1 MIVLKNIIL
10 LLSILFLFSCASLPD
25 NTSSKSYAMS
35 KSQESQLTMELDEER
50 KLLGLNDDDALM
62 MLLED
67 GVDAFV
73 ARVSL
78 INAAQKSVDLQYYQ
92 YHSDLSGRLLT
103 AALWQA
109 AERGVR
115 IRLLVDD
122 MDLAGKDIDI
132 SKLSAHPNF
141 EVRIFNPFL
150 RDKRRARQFIT
161 GFGVVTRRMHN
172 KTFTVDSC
180 ISILGGRNIGDQYYG
195 AHSEVAFGDLDIAF
209 TGGVV
214 QEVQTSFDLYWNSEI
229 SYSIDLLNDYQPSK
243 DDLLEVSQS
252 LQSFLEENYNSQ
264 FAQALRENDLLSLVK
279 NNKVNE
285 YTGNA
290 VVLYDDPLK
299 IVSSREKTEYHLA
312 PKLRP
317 YVDNAKDELVI
328 VSPYFVPGDEGVA
341 LFKDMIKKGV
351 KIRILT
357 NSMKSNDVP
366 IVHSGYSKY
375 RKELLE
381 LGVELYEVDSARI
394 GILKKYTDKA
404 DSSTASKLTLHAK
417 YFVIDRKVTFI
428 GSMNLDPRSR
438 YENTEIGLIAES
450 ESLGAFIVKDFDS
463 IVKDGAFTFSLKEGE
478 IIWTQNVG
486 DEIKT
491 YDNEPYS
498 SWWDRFKNG
507 FLQWLPVESQL

>member
-10 LLSILFLFSCASLPD
+10 LLPIIFLFSCASLPD

-50 KLLGLNDDDALM
+50 RLLGLNNDDALM

-132 SKLSAHPNF
+132 AKVNSHPNF

-150 RDKRRARQFIT
+150 RDKKRTRQLIT
-161 GFGVVTRRMHN
+161 GFGSVTRRMHN
-172 KTFTVDSC
+172 KTFTVDSS
-180 ISILGGRNIGDQYYG
+180 ISILGGRNVGDQYYG
-195 AHSEVAFGDLDIAF
+195 AHSDVAFGDLDIAF
-209 TGGVV
+209 TGSVV

-229 SYSIDLLNDYQPSK
+229 TYGINLLNDYQPSK
-243 DDLLEVSQS
+243 NDVHEVSQI
-252 LQSFLEENYNSQ
+252 LESFIEEQKNSQ
-264 FAQALRENDLLSLVK
+264 YARALRKNDLLSLVK
-279 NNKVNE
+279 KNKVNE
-285 YTGNA
+285 YIGNA
-290 VVLYDDPLK
+290 EVLYDDPLK
-299 IVSSREKTEYHLA
+299 IVSSREKTEYHLT

-317 YVDNAKDELVI
+317 YVENAKDEIVI

-341 LFKDMIKKGV
+341 LFGDLVKKGV
-351 KIRILT
+351 KVRVLT
-357 NSMKSNDVP
+357 NSMKSNDVT

-375 RKELLE
+375 RQELLS

-394 GILKKYTDKA
+394 GILKKYTDEA

-417 YFVIDRKVTFI
+417 YFVIDRKITFI

-438 YENTEIGLIAES
+438 SENTEIGVIAES
-450 ESLGAFIVKDFDS
+450 KKLGAFIVEDFDS
-463 IVKDGAFTFSLKEGE
+463 IVKDGAFTLSLKEGE
-478 IIWTQNVG
+478 IIWTQKIG

-491 YDNEPYS
+491 YDNDPYS

-507 FLQWLPVESQL
+507 LLQWLPVESQL

>member
-1 MIVLKNIIL
+1 MLKNITL
-10 LLSILFLFSCASLPD
+10 LLAILFLFSCTSLPE

-35 KSQESQLTMELDEER
+35 KSQESQLTMELDEKR
-50 KLLGLNDDDALM
+50 KLLGLESDDALM

-78 INAAQKSVDLQYYQ
+78 INSAQKSVDLQYYQ

-132 SKLSAHPNF
+132 AKLNSHQNF

-150 RDKRRARQFIT
+150 RDKRRTRQLIT
-161 GFGVVTRRMHN
+161 GFGSVTRRMHN
-172 KTFTVDSC
+172 KTFTVDSS
-180 ISILGGRNIGDQYYG
+180 ISILGGRNVGDLYFG
-195 AHSEVAFGDLDIAF
+195 AHSDVAFGDLDIAF
-209 TGGVV
+209 TGSVV

-229 SYSIDLLNDYQPSK
+229 TYKINLLSDYEPSK
-243 DDLLEVSQS
+243 SDEHEVSKN
-252 LQSFLEENYNSQ
+252 LKSFLEKNKNSQ
-264 FAQALRENDLLSLVK
+264 YVQALRENDLLSLVK
-279 NNKVNE
+279 KNKVNE
-285 YTGNA
+285 YTGKA

-317 YVDNAKDELVI
+317 YVDNAKDEFII

-341 LFKDMIKKGV
+341 LLGSLVEKGV
-351 KIRILT
+351 TVRILT
-357 NSMKSNDVP
+357 NSMKSNDVT

-375 RKELLE
+375 RKELLA

-394 GILKKYTDKA
+394 DVLKKYTDKA
-404 DSSTASKLTLHAK
+404 ASSSASKITLHAK
-417 YFVIDRKVTFI
+417 YFVIDRKFTFI

-438 YENTEIGLIAES
+438 NENTEIGVIAES
-450 ESLGAFIVKDFDS
+450 AKLAVFIVEDFDS
-463 IVKDGAFTFSLKEGE
+463 IVKDGAFKLSLKEGD
-478 IIWTQNVG
+478 IIWTQKNG
-486 DEIKT
+486 DKITT
-491 YDNEPYS
+491 YDNDPYS
-498 SWWDRFKNG
+498 SCWDRFKNG
-507 FLQWLPVESQL
+507 FLQLLPVESQL

>member
-1 MIVLKNIIL
+1 MLKHIIPL
-10 LLSILFLFSCASLPD
+10 LAVFFLFSCAGLPD

-35 KSQESQLTMELDEER
+35 KSQESQLTMALDEER
-50 KLLGLNDDDALM
+50 RLLGLNNDDALM

-92 YHSDLSGRLLT
+92 YHSDLSGGLLT

-132 SKLSAHPNF
+132 AKLTAHPNF

-150 RDKRRARQFIT
+150 RDKRRTRQFIT
-161 GFGVVTRRMHN
+161 GFGSVTRRMHN
-172 KTFTVDSC
+172 KTFTVDSS

-195 AHSEVAFGDLDIAF
+195 AHSDVAFGDLDIAF

-229 SYSIDLLNDYQPSK
+229 TYGINLLNDYQPSK
-243 DDLLEVSQS
+243 NDLKEVGQT
-252 LQSFLEENYNSQ
+252 LQSFIEEHRDSQ
-264 FAQALRENDLLSLVK
+264 YAQALRENDLISLVK
-279 NNKVNE
+279 KDIVNE

-290 VVLYDDPLK
+290 EVLYDDPLK
-299 IVSSREKTEYHLA
+299 VVSSREKTEYHLT

-317 YVDNAKDELVI
+317 YVNNAKDELVI

-341 LFKDMIKKGV
+341 LFGDLVKKGV
-351 KIRILT
+351 TVRILT
-357 NSMKSNDVP
+357 NSMKSNDVT

-375 RKELLE
+375 RKALLA
-381 LGVELYEVDSARI
+381 LGVELYEVDSTRI
-394 GILKKYTDKA
+394 DVLKKYTDKA
-404 DSSTASKLTLHAK
+404 ASSTASKLTLHAK

-438 YENTEIGLIAES
+438 SENTEIGVIAES
-450 ESLGAFIVKDFDS
+450 EKLGAFIVKDFDS
-463 IVKDGAFTFSLKEGE
+463 IVKDGAFKLSLKEGE
-478 IIWTQNVG
+478 IIWTQKDG
-486 DEIKT
+486 DEIRT
-491 YDNEPYS
+491 YNNDPYS

>member
-1 MIVLKNIIL
+1 MLKNIIL
-10 LLSILFLFSCASLPD
+10 LLPVFFLFSCASLPD

-35 KSQESQLTMELDEER
+35 KSQDSQLTMELDEER
-50 KLLGLNDDDALM
+50 KLLGLNNDDALM

-122 MDLAGKDIDI
+122 MDLEGKDIEI
-132 SKLSAHPNF
+132 SKLNAHPNF

-161 GFGVVTRRMHN
+161 GFGTVTRRMHN
-172 KTFTVDSC
+172 KTFTVDSS
-180 ISILGGRNIGDQYYG
+180 ISILGGRNVGDQYYG
-195 AHSEVAFGDLDIAF
+195 AHSDVAFGDLDIAF

-229 SYSIDLLNDYQPSK
+229 SYGINLLNDHQPSK
-243 DDLLEVSQS
+243 DDLLEVSQT
-252 LQSFLEENYNSQ
+252 LQSFLEESYNSQ

-279 NNKVNE
+279 KNKINE

-317 YVDNAKDELVI
+317 YVDNAKDELVV

-341 LFKDMIKKGV
+341 LFGDMVKKGV
-351 KIRILT
+351 KVRILT
-357 NSMKSNDVP
+357 NSMKSNDVT

-375 RKELLE
+375 RKALLA
-381 LGVELYEVDSARI
+381 LGVELYEVDSTRI
-394 GILKKYTDKA
+394 DVLSKYTDKVA
-404 DSSTASKLTLHAK
+404 ASTASKVTLHAK

-438 YENTEIGLIAES
+438 SENTEIGVIAES
-450 ESLGAFIVKDFDS
+450 EKLGAFIVKDFDS
-463 IVKDGAFTFSLKEGE
+463 IVKDGAFTLSLKEGE
-478 IIWTQNVG
+478 IIWTQKIG
-486 DEIKT
+486 DEIRT
-491 YDNEPYS
+491 YDNDPYS